1 MQSVQGRLEEENRI
15 LTVERSHLADLM
27 QNVQKMHN
35 DLERSGENDRRRL
48 ESQIQMLEN
57 QTQDLRAALASER
70 ESLRHANLQ
79 KEIDVK
85 ELQSRIDKTV
95 RLPLP
100 CIAWSTQC

>member
-1 MQSVQGRLEEENRI
+1 MEEDKT
-15 LTVERSHLADLM
+15 LAVERSHLSDLM
-27 QNVQKMHN
+27 ANVQKMHN